1 MAAAPNLI
9 QRHQTWYVVVAVPR
23 RLWRPGVKRQVVRT
37 LGTRDKAEAMRKR
50 FATIADI
57 LANIEHLSGAKPA
70 TPAGPVEAKALP
82 ADHLKSALGWRKTW
96 PEIEAG
102 NVEGLDDGRPAGADP
117 IEWAKGVASAEIR
130 DTAWDIRWE
139 HGEAAARAYVGIAK
153 GTATPL
159 LIYVDAWLAEGG
171 RKGPLS
177 VKTAAGY
184 RADMR
189 GLERWLAVQGVTTL
203 EQVTKAVAG
212 RWVSETMIAA
222 GVPWAT
228 ANKRITAPASY
239 WKWLIKRGH
248 AEVTPWAGQ
257 SVAKQARRKGA
268 PGEKRPFTD
277 AEMTALLAGKADT
290 EMSDAIRLAAL
301 SGMRLEELYSL
312 TVADCAGGWFDI
324 RQSKTEAGIRRV
336 PIHSA
341 LASIVARRI
350 EGKASTAFLMHEASP
365 PKGRGRS
372 VYISKRFG
380 RYRQSVDVHEK
391 AENKRSSAVDFHS
404 FRRRFVT
411 VARNAGIDRA
421 VVAAVVGH
429 TAQDVTDGIYLGSF
443 NDARLRECVEA
454 VSLPASCST
463 A

>member
-1 MAAAPNLI
+1 M
-9 QRHQTWYVVVAVPR
+9 
-23 RLWRPGVKRQVVRT
+23 
-37 LGTRDKAEAMRKR
+37 
-50 FATIADI
+50 
-57 LANIEHLSGAKPA
+57 
-70 TPAGPVEAKALP
+70 
-82 ADHLKSALGWRKTW
+82 
-96 PEIEAG
+96 
-102 NVEGLDDGRPAGADP
+102 
-117 IEWAKGVASAEIR
+117 
-130 DTAWDIRWE
+130 
-139 HGEAAARAYVGIAK
+139 
-153 GTATPL
+153 
-159 LIYVDAWLAEGG
+159 
-171 RKGPLS
+171 
-177 VKTAAGY
+177 
-184 RADMR
+184 
-189 GLERWLAVQGVTTL
+189 
-203 EQVTKAVAG
+203 AG

-277 AEMTALLAGKADT
+277 AEMTALLAGKADA

-312 TVADCAGGWFDI
+312 TVADCTGGWFDI

-341 LASIVARRI
+341 LVPIVARRI
-350 EGKASTAFLMHEASP
+350 EGKASTAFLMHEARP

-411 VARNAGIDRA
+411 LARNAGIDRA

-443 NDARLRECVEA
+443 SEALLQACVEA
-454 VSLPASCST
+454 VGLAAPNAVVERSSVRAASR
-463 A
+463 